1 MRWREYLFERFN
13 DESCYIISK
22 EETWQWDY
30 SEENQTLYY
39 YWYSGKEAEHGTFIV
54 NYTGRMDWGEVAD
67 YVESYAAIVDGHLL
81 LEVTSMADKIFV
93 TFMQL
98 IKKNVYVDAF
108 CKVMDELDIKYKLE
122 GPYPNIRPKVK
133 LPK

>member
-1 MRWREYLFERFN
+1 
-13 DESCYIISK
+13 
-22 EETWQWDY
+22 
-30 SEENQTLYY
+30 
-39 YWYSGKEAEHGTFIV
+39 
-54 NYTGRMDWGEVAD
+54 MDWGEVAD

-122 GPYPNIRPKVK
+122 GPYPNIRPKFK